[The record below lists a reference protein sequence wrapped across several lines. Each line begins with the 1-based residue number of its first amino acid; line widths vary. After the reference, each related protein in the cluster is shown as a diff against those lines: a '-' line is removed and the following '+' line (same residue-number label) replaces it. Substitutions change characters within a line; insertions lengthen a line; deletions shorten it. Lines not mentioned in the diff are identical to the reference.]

1 MKTQMILAAL
11 PALNEEAT
19 IAVVLAGIPREIGG
33 HPVWV
38 LVVDDGSTDRTAE
51 LARAAGAFV
60 ISHGRKMG
68 LGDAFRTMLGFAR
81 EGGYHFLATIDADGQ
96 FDPGHLPVLAAP
108 VLSGQFDFATASRF
122 ADPSLTPRM
131 PRLKRMG
138 NRWVARLVSRLSGV
152 GVKDATCGFRFY
164 GPRALDKVSCL
175 SRFTYTQEVVIDLAM
190 KGMRIREVPLSIRGE
205 RASGKS
211 RIAGNRWRYAVLST
225 EAMYSV
231 AHGHSP
237 WRIYGGPALVL
248 MGTGVIMDLFV
259 FAHWLS
265 TGRITPFAG
274 LGIGGLFLITFS
286 ILLLLFASV
295 ADIGSSNRKLLE
307 SLLET
312 ETKRKRKHLQA
323 VSREDRDDPES

>member
-1 MKTQMILAAL
+1 MNKQKILAAV

-19 IAVVLAGIPREIGG
+19 IAAVLAGIPREIGG
-33 HPVWV
+33 HPVEV

-60 ISHGRKMG
+60 ISHGRNMG

-108 VLSGQFDFATASRF
+108 VLSGRFDFATASRF

-131 PRLKRMG
+131 PRLKRTG
-138 NRWVARLVSRLSGV
+138 NRWVARLVSRLSGIS
-152 GVKDATCGFRFY
+152 VKDATCGFRFY
-164 GPRALDKVSCL
+164 GPRSLDKVSCL

-190 KGMRIREVPLSIRGE
+190 KGMRISEVPLNIKGE

-211 RIAGNRWRYAVLST
+211 RIAGNLWRYAVLST

-237 WRIYGGPALVL
+237 WRVYGGPALFL
-248 MGTGVIMDLFV
+248 LGLGILTDLFV
-259 FAHWLS
+259 FVHWLS
-265 TGRITPFAG
+265 TGKVTPFAG
-274 LGIGGLFLITFS
+274 LGIGGLFLITFG
-286 ILLLLFASV
+286 ILVLLFASV

-312 ETKRKRKHLQA
+312 ETRRKREQSHGA
-323 VSREDRDDPES
+323 